1 MRCFN
6 SPGISLRDFFVC
18 PSLAGTFDRQLIRL
32 YMKKK
37 LPESFVFSVIKLFLK
52 GPFPL
57 CLHNSSLN
65 LWCTQVQLLF
75 FDTSSIFTFFFLQ
88 KAFFFFNFFLYHPLP
103 LWRGNCIAAVLKNR
117 NYITQLR
124 SAVTVCTR
132 CQYWPFGALSKT
144 NTWFDSLMLFLSKN
158 KTTNPTEL

>member
-1 MRCFN
+1 MIIQLKIIRRSNLSSENKQNYFQLCQELSSAFCCMRCFN

-88 KAFFFFNFFLYHPLP
+88 KAFFFFLIFF
-103 LWRGNCIAAVLKNR
+103 
-117 NYITQLR
+117 YII
-124 SAVTVCTR
+124 
-132 CQYWPFGALSKT
+132 
-144 NTWFDSLMLFLSKN
+144 LFLCEGVIALQLYLRTE
-158 KTTNPTEL
+158 TTSHS